1 MLGFLYLLI
10 CHREATI
17 DDIDALCSLT
27 KELKGSSISYEDM
40 NNRLQFVQM
49 SPCDFLY
56 FYKEDKTFWITRIS
70 YT

>member
-1 MLGFLYLLI
+1 MSFQI
-10 CHREATI
+10 REATI

-49 SPCDFLY
+49 SPFDFFICLRGRRSY
-56 FYKEDKTFWITRIS
+56 IWITWIS